1 MAKQQTFGD
10 KLKKKKQTDEL
21 ISVRVVQGLQSEL
34 RGTVRFVDL
43 MVKVKDL
50 NELEKIDITKF

>member
-1 MAKQQTFGD
+1 MAKTQTFGD
-10 KLKKKKQTDEL
+10 KLKKKKQGDDS
-21 ISVRVVQGLQSEL
+21 INVRVVQGLQSEL

-50 NELEKIDITKF
+50 NELETIDITKF

>member
-10 KLKKKKQTDEL
+10 KLKKKKQVEDF